1 MTELTRREYLLALG
15 GAAVAAR
22 RVRAAADEARPTSL
36 GGALMILHTPFTSEG
51 AVDWDDLAREAVFV
65 DSCGGHG
72 IVWPQGSSSVSTLTQ
87 EERTRGMEVL
97 AKAVRGR
104 HVKLVLGVQGR
115 DTAEMLTYLRA
126 AEALAPDALIA
137 MPPTSAA
144 TLDDYRAYF
153 RALGQA
159 TRRPVVIQTSGGAPK
174 LVPSTELIV
183 DLAREFPHLGHVK
196 EESEPLYARL
206 AEEVRQRPPLKAV
219 FSANLGVNWLYAM
232 RIGVDGVITGNAMYA
247 DVMAKIW
254 ELHQRRD
261 EARLR
266 DAFGRFLLMRNI
278 SDEIPGAELYIM
290 KKRGIFKTMATRSRE
305 RQAGAQARVVERR
318 LTTTEIDEIEY
329 RFAALTP
336 YLTDAGA
343 P

>member
-15 GAAVAAR
+15 AAAVAAR

-144 TLDDYRAYF
+144 T
-153 RALGQA
+153 
-159 TRRPVVIQTSGGAPK
+159 I
-174 LVPSTELIV
+174 
-183 DLAREFPHLGHVK
+183 
-196 EESEPLYARL
+196 
-206 AEEVRQRPPLKAV
+206 
-219 FSANLGVNWLYAM
+219 
-232 RIGVDGVITGNAMYA
+232 
-247 DVMAKIW
+247 
-254 ELHQRRD
+254 D
-261 EARLR
+261 EARHLQ
-266 DAFGRFLLMRNI
+266 DNGHQESGESGWGSGQGGR
-278 SDEIPGAELYIM
+278 
-290 KKRGIFKTMATRSRE
+290 AT
-305 RQAGAQARVVERR
+305 
-318 LTTTEIDEIEY
+318 
-329 RFAALTP
+329 
-336 YLTDAGA
+336 TDDD
-343 P
+343 